1 MMEIFIKASKHK
13 ISNKSYQISINK
25 IEKSIDQ
32 AFDLVAKSSQQNQL
46 QDSHGENIQFNPNE
60 IGFFNLGEVLTHLNI
75 FRETFEV
82 NTDLLLQSQ
91 SQSQLNNTKSKLYN
105 NNLNKNVNN
114 NIKPVKKIQNYKDI
128 QLELKKTKKSENRK
142 RAEIQFLEQIWMI
155 LNPENNASIR
165 IDTIKEF
172 LKILFSPVSA
182 SVKEVAEILTKF
194 LQAIF
199 FLNTKNFNEE
209 KALISPISQKQ
220 VDQSELWS
228 IETLVKEFLT
238 LKENILAYK
247 PIKNLKPQN
256 TIYTA
261 NHNKELTFK
270 PRITTVLKNSEY
282 AQLDF
287 ESRLKKFQDNKKENL
302 NKKTKEIE
310 ESVSKLKIL
319 SLNFDS
325 FLLEN

>member
-25 IEKSIDQ
+25 IEKNIDQ
-32 AFDLVAKSSQQNQL
+32 AFDLVAKTSQQYL
-46 QDSHGENIQFNPNE
+46 QDSEGDNIQTNPSE
-60 IGFFNLGEVLTHLNI
+60 IGFFNLGEVLTYLNI

-82 NTDLLLQSQ
+82 NNDLPIQTQSQ
-91 SQSQLNNTKSKLYN
+91 TRTKNKYGFDNTNNAIN
-105 NNLNKNVNN
+105 NKN
-114 NIKPVKKIQNYKDI
+114 NIKPIKKIPNYKDI
-128 QLELKKTKKSENRK
+128 QLELKKTKKSEIRK
-142 RAEIQFLEQIWMI
+142 RAEIQFLEQLWMI
-155 LNPENNASIR
+155 LNPENNATIR
-165 IDTIKEF
+165 IDTLKEF
-172 LKILFSPVSA
+172 LKILFSPISA

-199 FLNTKNFNEE
+199 FLNTKNINEE

-228 IETLVKEFLT
+228 VETLVKEFLT

-247 PIKNLKPQN
+247 PIKHLKPQN
-256 TIYTA
+256 IIYTVK
-261 NHNKELTFK
+261 NNKELTFK

-287 ESRLKKFQDNKKENL
+287 ESRLKKFQDAKKDNL
-302 NKKTKEIE
+302 NKKTKELE
-310 ESVSKLKIL
+310 ESVSLFYIIIGT
-319 SLNFDS
+319 
-325 FLLEN
+325 ENKRMHF